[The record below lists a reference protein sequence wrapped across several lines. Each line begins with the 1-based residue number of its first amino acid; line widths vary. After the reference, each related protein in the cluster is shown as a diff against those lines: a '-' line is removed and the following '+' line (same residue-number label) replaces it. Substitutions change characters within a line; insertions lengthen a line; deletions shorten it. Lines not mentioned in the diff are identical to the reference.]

1 VVYFQ
6 GAVTE
11 ASFETSMESF
21 RKSLGGLASRKLK
34 SAQLQT
40 ALPGAPDG

>member
-1 VVYFQ
+1 
-6 GAVTE
+6 
-11 ASFETSMESF
+11 MEGF
-21 RKSLGGLASRKLK
+21 RKLQGGLVSRKLK

>member
-1 VVYFQ
+1 MVCFQ

-11 ASFETSMESF
+11 VSFETSMESF
-21 RKSLGGLASRKLK
+21 RKSLGGPASGKLK

-40 ALPGAPDG
+40 ALPGAPGG